1 VKIKNGC
8 TPLDLEL
15 GVCGTDTNG
24 SGIFSERPYICIGSA
39 FRKPHADAA
48 MHTPSF
54 RRERGFTLVELLVV
68 IAIIAV
74 LAAAGFAAGQAA
86 IQRARKV
93 TALNTCTALEGA
105 VNYFFSEYS
114 CMPKELTDDPAIALN
129 TTTDIEFL
137 NVLLGLPETANPPLN
152 TRSIRFLTV
161 KEGKAKKNGLI
172 YNTTG
177 DKVTGL
183 FDPWGGAYHVMLD
196 GNFDE
201 KIKVKPAATSA
212 QVTLNNRRV
221 AVWSN
226 GADGVSGVGG
236 KVTDDVKTW

>member
-1 VKIKNGC
+1 
-8 TPLDLEL
+8 
-15 GVCGTDTNG
+15 
-24 SGIFSERPYICIGSA
+24 
-39 FRKPHADAA
+39 

-54 RRERGFTLVELLVV
+54 RRKRGFTLVELLVV

-93 TALNTCTALEGA
+93 TALNTCTAIEGA

-114 CMPKELTDDPAIALN
+114 CMPKELTDDPTTPLN
-129 TTTDIEFL
+129 TKNDIEFL
-137 NVLLGLPETANPPLN
+137 NVLLGLTETGTNPLN
-152 TRSIRFLTV
+152 TRAIKFLSV
-161 KEGKAKKNGLI
+161 REGKARKNGLI

-177 DKVTGL
+177 DKVVGL
-183 FDPWGGAYHVMLD
+183 FDPWGGPYYVMLD

-201 KIKVKPAATSA
+201 KIKVKLAGTSA
-212 QVTLNNRRV
+212 QVTLNGRRV

-226 GADGVSGVGG
+226 GADCVNGVGG
-236 KVTDDVKTW
+236 KVADDVKTW